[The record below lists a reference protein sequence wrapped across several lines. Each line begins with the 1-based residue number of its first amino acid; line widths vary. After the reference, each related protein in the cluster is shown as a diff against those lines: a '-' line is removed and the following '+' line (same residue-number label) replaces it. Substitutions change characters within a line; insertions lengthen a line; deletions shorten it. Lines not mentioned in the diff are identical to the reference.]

1 MVRVTA
7 RQGEEAAHTKQK
19 SKDLRPR
26 RQALLPPIPALKVG
40 KLNLIKRRTSEN
52 LAHIT
57 LSPERLEVGS
67 LASPAPSTCSD
78 LLSCLFTGASRPP
91 PAASAQ
97 GPCMGLHLWRPVPW
111 PQMIGPGQTLG
122 QVEPTRLSET
132 RPRLGSP
139 GPWSQRFVWWPGHVT
154 M

>member
-1 MVRVTA
+1 MGLQAAQPQTGQVGVVRVTA
-7 RQGEEAAHTKQK
+7 RQVEEAVHTKQK

-40 KLNLIKRRTSEN
+40 KLNLIKCRTSEN

-67 LASPAPSTCSD
+67 LASPAPSTRSD
-78 LLSCLFTGASRPP
+78 LLSCLFTRASRPP

-97 GPCMGLHLWRPVPW
+97 SPCMGLHLWRPVPSRADTW
-111 PQMIGPGQTLG
+111 PSRAN
-122 QVEPTRLSET
+122 QVVRD
-132 RPRLGSP
+132 
-139 GPWSQRFVWWPGHVT
+139 
-154 M
+154 